1 MSNEL
6 YIDRKLSRNVKR
18 IILLAMDMILILLS
32 MILSREFLDI
42 IVDIPS
48 EQFHIAVVF
57 VQIVYVAIAIRL
69 KVFSLITRYTGTQ
82 TYVKIGGSLLCAYVF
97 LLLFSTFIWKNF
109 SYRFILV
116 AFITSFVALIVP
128 RLIWKYMHEQSKVQQ
143 ASENQPIRT
152 LVVGAGDGGNL
163 FINTVEEKKINIDI
177 VGIVDQDPNKLG
189 SFIRSYRVLG
199 NRNDIPRLVEELN
212 VEQVTIAIPSLSGR
226 DREAIVAICKSV
238 GVPVNNMPSIED
250 IFSGDVTVS
259 DFQEI
264 DIADLLGR
272 PEVVLDQKELNLYF
286 EGKTILVTGAGGSI
300 GSEICRQIARFSPK
314 RLLLLG
320 HGENSI
326 YLIHR
331 ELQEKYGKSIELI
344 PVIADIQDRER
355 IFDIMATYRPNVVY
369 HAAAHKHVPLMEYN
383 PHEAVKNNIFGT
395 KNVAEA
401 AKAANVEKFV
411 MISTDKAVNP
421 PNVMGATKRV
431 AEMIVTGLNE
441 PGKTQFAA
449 VRFGNVLGSRGSV
462 VPVFKEQVKKGGPV
476 TVTDFRM
483 TRYFMTIPEASRL
496 VIQAGHLAKGGEI
509 FILDM
514 GEPVQ
519 ILELARKV
527 ILLSGRKEEEIGIVE
542 SGIRPGEKLY
552 EELLSSEE
560 RVSEQIHEKIFVG
573 RVTNKDQDSV
583 QAFINSL
590 LSMDRKELKDVLIEF
605 AKQE

>member
-1 MSNEL
+1 M
-6 YIDRKLSRNVKR
+6 SRNVKR

-32 MILSREFLDI
+32 MILSRDFLDI
-42 IVDIPS
+42 IVDIPN
-48 EQFHIAVVF
+48 EQFYIAIVF

-69 KVFSLITRYTGTQ
+69 KVFSLITRYTGTK

-116 AFITSFVALIVP
+116 AFVTSFVALIVP

-177 VGIVDQDPNKLG
+177 VGIIDKDPNKIG
-189 SFIRSYRVLG
+189 SFIRSYKVLG
-199 NRNDIPRLVEELN
+199 DRNDIPRLVEEFN

-355 IFDIMATYRPNVVY
+355 IFDIMATCRPNVVY

-441 PGKTQFAA
+441 SGKTQFAA

-462 VPVFKEQVKKGGPV
+462 VPVFEDQVKKGGPV

-527 ILLSGRKEEEIGIVE
+527 IMLSGKTEEEIGIVE

-583 QAFINSL
+583 QTFIHSL
-590 LSMDRKELKDVLIEF
+590 LSLDRKELKDVLIEF